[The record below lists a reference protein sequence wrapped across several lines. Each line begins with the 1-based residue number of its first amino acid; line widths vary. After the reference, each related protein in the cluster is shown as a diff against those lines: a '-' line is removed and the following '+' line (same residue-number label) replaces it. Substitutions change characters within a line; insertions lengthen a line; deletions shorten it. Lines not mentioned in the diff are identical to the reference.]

1 MAVDFTS
8 LPILDL
14 QEAHSP
20 DTKPSFLLALRD
32 ALVNVG
38 FLYLKNPP
46 IPDGLQD
53 KLVEKA
59 GAFFGLPTDVKE
71 NVQMVN
77 SKYIRGWTALGVER
91 TATTVDRRETFI
103 VLFPSPKS
111 GGDST
116 LKQVPDMQPVFEAY
130 IASMQGLA
138 DEFTSL
144 VAEAL
149 DLSPKVLSRLFNDPP
164 LGLLK
169 SAAYP
174 NPGSSSSASE
184 DTNFQGVGPH
194 KDASF
199 LTYLLQ
205 GTGHLSSLEVQN
217 KSGAW
222 ISAPPIP
229 NTLVINIGRG
239 LEALTEGVC
248 VATTHRVNLSPSQYI
263 APDGSPLGTRLS
275 FPFFQTLHLDLR
287 REDMSLDM
295 PAHILSLRQRDVK
308 SDAETFLDEIFKG
321 PYGVSAFTSTLTSHP
336 EVGRRWYPEIL
347 AEALEQQEKGKR
359 MDDLRKETGANKEIR
374 VDAN

>member
-1 MAVDFTS
+1 
-8 LPILDL
+8 
-14 QEAHSP
+14 
-20 DTKPSFLLALRD
+20 
-32 ALVNVG
+32 
-38 FLYLKNPP
+38 
-46 IPDGLQD
+46 
-53 KLVEKA
+53 
-59 GAFFGLPTDVKE
+59 
-71 NVQMVN
+71 
-77 SKYIRGWTALGVER
+77 
-91 TATTVDRRETFI
+91 
-103 VLFPSPKS
+103 
-111 GGDST
+111 
-116 LKQVPDMQPVFEAY
+116 MQPVFEAY